1 MRCAAIIPARGG
13 SKGLVLKNLRKI
25 GGERLIV
32 RAVKAALGSEL
43 VSAVYVSTDCP
54 EIAHATRSAG
64 AEVIIR
70 PADLAAD
77 ESSSESAIQHVLLEL
92 QRLGKMPRFV
102 AFLQCT
108 SPFTTSAEI
117 TNVLRPLIDGQADS
131 TFLAVPSHG
140 FLWKQNEADG
150 GVTGINH
157 DPCGPRQRRQDRE
170 PEFRETGA
178 AYGFG
183 AEEFL
188 QRPNRFIG
196 RVIAVESLSIP
207 FDIDDMQDLLCAND
221 TASRS
226 QRTIPDFPVRALVT
240 DFDGVHTD
248 GTVSVSQDGSESV
261 RCNRRDGMG
270 IEMARKQGLSVLILS
285 KEKSRVVEMRAKKL
299 AVECIQGCDD
309 KLSALAAWLISNKLH
324 WDDIAY
330 VGDDINDLDCLQLAG
345 LSICPADAVARVQ
358 NCSDLRL
365 QTSGGGG
372 CLREI
377 VDYLRLT

>member
-1 MRCAAIIPARGG
+1 MKCAAIIPARGG
-13 SKGLVLKNLRKI
+13 SKGLVLKNLRKV

-32 RAVKAALGSEL
+32 RAVKAALGSDL
-43 VSAVYVSTDCP
+43 VSGVYVSTDCP
-54 EIAHATRSAG
+54 EIAHAARTAG
-64 AEVIIR
+64 AQVIIR

-92 QRLGKMPRFV
+92 QRCGQMPRFV

-108 SPFTTSAEI
+108 SPFTTAAEI
-117 TNVLRPLIDGQADS
+117 SQILRPLIDGQADS

-140 FLWKQNEADG
+140 FLWKQNGADG

-157 DPCGPRQRRQDRE
+157 DHRSPRQRRQDRE

-196 RVIAVESLSIP
+196 RVMAVESLSSP
-207 FDIDDMQDLLCAND
+207 FDIDDMQDLLSAND

-226 QRTIPDFPVRALVT
+226 QWTLPNFPVKALVT

-248 GTVSVSQDGSESV
+248 GTVMVSQNGGESV

-270 IEMARKQGLSVLILS
+270 VEMARKQGLSVLILS
-285 KEKSRVVEMRAKKL
+285 KEMSRVVEMRAKKL
-299 AVECIQGCDD
+299 GVECIHGCDD
-309 KLSALAAWLISNKLH
+309 KLSALLAWLESKQLH

-345 LSICPADAVARVQ
+345 LSICPADAVARVHQ
-358 NCSDLRL
+358 CADLRL
-365 QTSGGGG
+365 KSPGGAG
-372 CLREI
+372 CIREI
-377 VDYLRLT
+377 VDHLRLT

>member
-1 MRCAAIIPARGG
+1 MKCAAIIPARGG
-13 SKGLVLKNLRKI
+13 SKGIVLKNLRKI

-43 VSAVYVSTDCP
+43 ISAVYVSTDCP
-54 EIAHATRSAG
+54 EIATAARGAG
-64 AEVIIR
+64 AEVILR
-70 PADLAAD
+70 PAELAED

-92 QRLGKMPRFV
+92 HRSGEMPHFV

-108 SPFTTSAEI
+108 SPFTTAAEI
-117 TNVLRPLIDGQADS
+117 TSILRPLIDGQADS

-140 FLWKQNEADG
+140 FLWKHRGTDSCVV
-150 GVTGINH
+150 GVNH
-157 DPCGPRQRRQDRE
+157 DHRGPRQRRQDLK

-188 QRPNRFIG
+188 QLPNRFIG
-196 RVIAVESLSIP
+196 RVMAVESLSVP
-207 FDIDDMQDLLCAND
+207 FDIDDMQDLLRAND

-226 QRTIPDFPVRALVT
+226 QRAIPSFPVKALVT

-248 GTVSVSQDGSESV
+248 GTVMVSQDGSESV

-270 IEMARKQGLSVLILS
+270 VEMARKQGLIVLILS
-285 KEKSRVVEMRAKKL
+285 KEKSQVVEMRAKKL
-299 AVECIQGCDD
+299 GVECIQGCDD
-309 KLSALAAWLISNKLH
+309 KLSALSAWLKTKNLH

-345 LSICPADAVARVQ
+345 LSICPADAVARVK

-372 CLREI
+372 CIREI
-377 VDYLRLT
+377 VDYLHLT